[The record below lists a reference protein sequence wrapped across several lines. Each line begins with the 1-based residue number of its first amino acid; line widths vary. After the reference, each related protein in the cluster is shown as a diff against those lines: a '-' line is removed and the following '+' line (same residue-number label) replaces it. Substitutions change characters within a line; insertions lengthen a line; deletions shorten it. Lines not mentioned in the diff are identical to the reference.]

1 MLPKQLKALQG
12 SPTGKFFAMAK
23 EREAEGYPVIHL
35 EIGQPDFQPLPQI
48 IDSTIRAITEGKTAY
63 TVSKGIPELRRAIA
77 EMYEEDWKVVLD
89 PLSEILCIASGK
101 LAVLAAIYAV
111 IDRGDPIMVQE
122 PYWVSY
128 PAMTHLVGGKF
139 FPIPMDDSDST
150 NFGFN
155 TDAIMELVSENKPKA
170 MIVNHPNNPT
180 GHILTQREL
189 TFLKDLIE
197 DHDIA
202 VVSDEIYSEYSYLDS
217 AEPTLL
223 KVFPEWS
230 DKIIVVNGFSKTFS
244 MTGYRLGYTVSNP
257 TLAEGILKFI
267 QATTTC
273 PASFAQWA
281 GVTALKHRQ
290 EARKLIRELFPNRRK
305 VLLDEV
311 KNTPGLSL
319 SAIDGAFYGFIK
331 YDYTEK
337 PAEQVTIDLLMNANV
352 AVIPGTGFGESAEGY
367 FRVAFSRSENE
378 IKTAFSNIREFIKD
392 Q

>member
-1 MLPKQLKALQG
+1 
-12 SPTGKFFAMAK
+12 MAK
-23 EREAEGYPVIHL
+23 EREAAGFPVIHL

-48 IDSTIRAITEGKTAY
+48 IDSTINAITEGKTAY
-63 TVSKGIPELRRAIA
+63 TVSKGIPELRQAIA
-77 EMYEEDWKVVLD
+77 EMYEEDWKVALD
-89 PLSEILCIASGK
+89 PSTQILCTASGK
-101 LAVLAAIYAV
+101 LAVLSAIYAV
-111 IDRGDPIMVQE
+111 IDRGDPILVQE

-139 FPIPMDDSDST
+139 LPIPMYHSDSSEFGLNT
-150 NFGFN
+150 N
-155 TDAIMELVSENKPKA
+155 AILESVSANKPKA

-189 TFLKDLIE
+189 AFLKDLIE

-202 VVSDEIYSEYSYLDS
+202 VVSDEIYSEYSYIDS

-223 KVFPEWS
+223 KVFPELM
-230 DKIIVVNGFSKTFS
+230 DKIIAINGFSKTFS
-244 MTGYRLGYTVSNP
+244 MTGYRLGYTVSNR
-257 TLAEGILKFI
+257 TLAEGMLKFL

-273 PASFAQWA
+273 PTSFAQWA

-290 EARKLIRELFPNRRK
+290 EARNLIRELFPNRRK
-305 VLLDEV
+305 VLLEEV
-311 KNTPGLSL
+311 KNTQGLDL
-319 SAIDGAFYGFIK
+319 STIDGAFYGFIR
-331 YDYTEK
+331 YNFTEK

-367 FRVAFSRSENE
+367 FRVAFSRSKKE
-378 IKTAFSNIREFIKD
+378 IRAAFSNIRKFIED